1 MSPASQKQLV
11 LASSFGPNSI
21 ALNTAQLDFEAAVFQ
36 AVELLVLDGRATQ
49 GYVSEVLHS
58 LRELGPYFVVAPGIA
73 IAHARPSE
81 SVFEAGFSL
90 LHLSSGVVSGS
101 QNDPVHLLFAFCSPD
116 ADSHIELL
124 AQFAES
130 ISAPGKIELLMN
142 ASAESVI
149 RSLL

>member
-1 MSPASQKQLV
+1 
-11 LASSFGPNSI
+11 
-21 ALNTAQLDFEAAVFQ
+21 LDFEAAVSQ
-36 AVELLVLDGRATQ
+36 AVDLLVLDGKANQ
-49 GYVSEVLHS
+49 GYVAAVLDS
-58 LRELGPYFVVAPGIA
+58 LRELGPYFVIAPGIA
-73 IAHARPSE
+73 IAHARPSHA
-81 SVFEAGFSL
+81 VLEAGFSL

-130 ISAPGKIELLMN
+130 ISTPGKIELLMN

>member
-1 MSPASQKQLV
+1 M

-21 ALNTAQLDFEAAVFQ
+21 ALITAQLEFEAAVSQ
-36 AVELLVLDGRATQ
+36 AVELLVLDGRATSR
-49 GYVSEVLHS
+49 YVDEVLQS

-81 SVFEAGFSL
+81 SVIEVGFSL
-90 LHLSSGVVSGS
+90 LHLSSGVTSGS
-101 QNDPVHLLFAFCSPD
+101 ENDPVHLLFAFCSSD

-124 AQFAES
+124 GQFAES
-130 ISAPGKIELLMN
+130 ISTPGKIERLMN

>member
-1 MSPASQKQLV
+1 M

-21 ALNTAQLDFEAAVFQ
+21 ALTTAQLDFEAAVSQ
-36 AVELLVLDGRATQ
+36 AVDLLVLDGKANQ
-49 GYVSEVLHS
+49 GYVAAVLDS
-58 LRELGPYFVVAPGIA
+58 LRELGPYFVIAPGIA
-73 IAHARPSE
+73 IAHARPSHA
-81 SVFEAGFSL
+81 VLEAGFSL

-130 ISAPGKIELLMN
+130 ISTPGKIELLMN